1 MPKAKLFIVAM
12 HFACAL
18 FFVCLRA
25 NAGETGRRGTLSEKN
40 ARLEVLFDKI
50 HQQTDY
56 TFLYNYQMLE
66 NAKPITIHVTDVS
79 LEEVLVICFRNQPFA
94 YQIKGKIIVLT
105 KMTGSKIN
113 TNAQVLQPLPPI
125 NVTGRVLDKNG
136 QPVSGV
142 SVSVKGSKNGT
153 VTDEEGY
160 YKLSVPDKA
169 VLVFSSISFTT
180 KEIEVDGKNNID
192 ITMEMIGAAAADEV
206 IVVGYGSRSKRIVTG
221 SISSVDMTKQPELP
235 NTNITQALRGK
246 VAGIQFIDNGR
257 PGQDGSILIRG
268 RNSLSAASNPLIV
281 LDGIIFNG
289 SLADINPNDIQSID
303 ILKDASSAS
312 IYGSRAANGVIL
324 VTSKKGMTE
333 KPFVRVNAF
342 QGFSDP
348 TYKVQ
353 LLDPERYLQRVIDY
367 RTQTGVEADP
377 SKIATYITK
386 TEADNYAAGITHDPW
401 NEAFQNGKIGSYD
414 LSVSGRAKFSN
425 YYLSA
430 SLTDEHGLVY
440 NDNQKRTA
448 FRVNIDNRI
457 TSWLNIG
464 INGTF
469 THRDLSGESASL
481 DNAYVSS
488 PYGTWYHPDGEPT
501 QYVVAEEQ
509 VSINPIRSPK
519 LTSNSETYDNLFSNF
534 FARVSIPFIDG
545 LEYRINY
552 SPNFRWYHN
561 YNFFRQDKHLTNN
574 TTSASK
580 VNEKTFDW
588 LLENIITYKRSIGR
602 DHAFDVTL
610 LYGRNHSELE
620 STTATAKLLSTEVLG
635 YNDLSLGNVLT
646 TLSSASGYE
655 GISSMARLNYLFRN
669 KYILTLTARRD
680 GSSVFALNNK
690 YATFPSGSVAWI
702 ISDEPFMNK
711 AGFVN
716 MLKLR
721 LSYGSVGN
729 QAIKPYQSLSLS
741 GITQY
746 VYGDGGPT
754 SIGVYPSTIGNND
767 LKWETTYKTNAAIDF
782 NLFKGRLNGVIEV
795 YNSKTVDLLVQRTIP
810 TLTGFNNI
818 FTNIGEVNNK
828 GLELTLNSIN
838 ISKNKFEWSSSVVF
852 STNKNKIVHLFGAD
866 TDKDGKEDDDLTNN
880 WFIGQPINSYYD
892 YMFDGIYQEGDEIP
906 AGYKPGWV
914 RLKDVTGDKKIDPKD
929 RTIIGS
935 GVNPKYRFGI
945 TNNFRYGNLSLSIF
959 INAMT
964 GWISPFSLLNPGTTG
979 RSLNQLDDG
988 WWTAENKSNTRA
1000 SLVYTNPLKH
1010 SWYISRDFVRIQD
1023 VSLTYNFSR
1032 SIIDKFR
1039 ASDLKVFVSGRNLHT
1054 FTNWLGSDP
1063 ESGGSTAADLYPM
1076 PRSIVF
1082 GLNMGF

>member
-1 MPKAKLFIVAM
+1 M
-12 HFACAL
+12 
-18 FFVCLRA
+18 
-25 NAGETGRRGTLSEKN
+25 
-40 ARLEVLFDKI
+40 
-50 HQQTDY
+50 
-56 TFLYNYQMLE
+56 
-66 NAKPITIHVTDVS
+66 
-79 LEEVLVICFRNQPFA
+79 
-94 YQIKGKIIVLT
+94 
-105 KMTGSKIN
+105 
-113 TNAQVLQPLPPI
+113 
-125 NVTGRVLDKNG
+125 
-136 QPVSGV
+136 
-142 SVSVKGSKNGT
+142 
-153 VTDEEGY
+153 
-160 YKLSVPDKA
+160 
-169 VLVFSSISFTT
+169 
-180 KEIEVDGKNNID
+180 
-192 ITMEMIGAAAADEV
+192 
-206 IVVGYGSRSKRIVTG
+206 
-221 SISSVDMTKQPELP
+221 
-235 NTNITQALRGK
+235 
-246 VAGIQFIDNGR
+246 
-257 PGQDGSILIRG
+257 
-268 RNSLSAASNPLIV
+268 
-281 LDGIIFNG
+281 
-289 SLADINPNDIQSID
+289 
-303 ILKDASSAS
+303 
-312 IYGSRAANGVIL
+312 
-324 VTSKKGMTE
+324 
-333 KPFVRVNAF
+333 
-342 QGFSDP
+342 
-348 TYKVQ
+348 
-353 LLDPERYLQRVIDY
+353 
-367 RTQTGVEADP
+367 
-377 SKIATYITK
+377 
-386 TEADNYAAGITHDPW
+386 
-401 NEAFQNGKIGSYD
+401 
-414 LSVSGRAKFSN
+414 
-425 YYLSA
+425 
-430 SLTDEHGLVY
+430 
-440 NDNQKRTA
+440 
-448 FRVNIDNRI
+448 
-457 TSWLNIG
+457 
-464 INGTF
+464 
-469 THRDLSGESASL
+469 
-481 DNAYVSS
+481 
-488 PYGTWYHPDGEPT
+488 
-501 QYVVAEEQ
+501 
-509 VSINPIRSPK
+509 
-519 LTSNSETYDNLFSNF
+519 
-534 FARVSIPFIDG
+534 
-545 LEYRINY
+545 
-552 SPNFRWYHN
+552 
-561 YNFFRQDKHLTNN
+561 
-574 TTSASK
+574 
-580 VNEKTFDW
+580 NEKTFDW

-669 KYILTLTARRD
+669 KYILRLISRRV